1 MFITVILRLLYIH
14 GSKVQHRVGSSAF
27 SIVYA
32 LILLLYSET
41 PVQNILTSHETSSV
55 YIQKFVS
62 DSKPV
67 YVQIPWFLL
76 CSCRLQIAAAQHFI

>member
-1 MFITVILRLLYIH
+1 MAP
-14 GSKVQHRVGSSAF
+14 KVQHRVGPSAF
-27 SIVYA
+27 CIVYA

-41 PVQNILTSHETSSV
+41 PVENILLSHETSSV
-55 YIQKFVS
+55 CVQKFVS

-67 YVQIPWFLL
+67 YVLIAWFLM

>member
-1 MFITVILRLLYIH
+1 VIITVILRLLYMH
-14 GSKVQHRVGSSAF
+14 GSKVQHPVGPSAF

-41 PVQNILTSHETSSV
+41 PVQNILPSHETSSV
-55 YIQKFVS
+55 YVQKFVS

-67 YVQIPWFLL
+67 YVLIAWFLM